1 MSSFLLKNTVKIGGM
16 SIADYTFAEVTEV
29 SVQELRKF
37 QTAGVQHQC
46 MSLPRQWYS
55 VSREFNASD
64 ARDNATIEGKKFD
77 NFPAIAR

>member
-1 MSSFLLKNTVKIGGM
+1 M
-16 SIADYTFAEVTEV
+16 

-37 QTAGVQHQC
+37 QTAGVQHLC

-77 NFPAIAR
+77 TIGAKRKLS

>member
-1 MSSFLLKNTVKIGGM
+1 M

>member
-1 MSSFLLKNTVKIGGM
+1 MKIEGM
-16 SIADYTFAEVTEV
+16 SIADYTFAEVTEM

-37 QTAGVQHQC
+37 QTAGVQHQR
-46 MSLPRQWYS
+46 MSLLRQWYS

-77 NFPAIAR
+77 NSQANAR